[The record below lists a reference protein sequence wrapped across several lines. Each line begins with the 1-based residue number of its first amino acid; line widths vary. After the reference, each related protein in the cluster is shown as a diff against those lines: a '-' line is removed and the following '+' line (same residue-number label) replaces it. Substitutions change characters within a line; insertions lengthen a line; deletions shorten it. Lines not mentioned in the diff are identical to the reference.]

1 MRFQRK
7 RLMSKVLIMTYGLMA
22 LLAASPSSAQVNTVE
37 FGKNRVQFKKFKW
50 QYYQTDNFNSYFSE
64 NGMPLAKYVAQ
75 VAEQELPSIEQFVE
89 YGLQRRGNII
99 VYNHFNDLEQSNIG
113 LNLDWQTTGGITK
126 LVNNK
131 MIVYYNGDHN
141 NLKKQVRQ
149 GIARI
154 LVDNVL
160 FGDDLGEFATN
171 QALLDLPKW
180 LVDGY
185 IEYVA
190 EPWSTEL
197 DDQLKS
203 ALLSGRYKNF
213 YQFAFEKPNLAGHAF
228 WYYVAEKYKKEN
240 VTYFLY
246 LARVYR
252 NLNSASNRIAK
263 KKFKALLRDFMTE
276 YEDRYAKDIRGRR
289 NFPRG
294 TVSVVEEVRPNKDF
308 IRFTANPAPRSQ
320 TYAVVEYINGVNCVV
335 LYENYINRKVLLKN
349 GTRNKEGEIN
359 PNYPLLAWDGKGT
372 RLAVMYWEKGKI
384 KLFVYDMVGRFKRIN
399 LELSQ
404 FDQVQSM
411 QFMLDANTLLL
422 SAVRQGQSD
431 VYVYKI
437 NNESFDQVTNDIY
450 DDLDA
455 SFVAFPNKTGIIF
468 ASNRPSATAV
478 SSDTSM
484 PGRQFNIFLIDN
496 FANNEFRQTSQ
507 LTTLKY
513 GDARYPTQYNGT
525 HFTFV
530 SDENGIGNRYAG
542 FFSTARA
549 GADTVYRVGDLF
561 LRNPDPQ
568 ELDSTLKAY
577 DLAQPDSMFMVSVTT
592 DSAYIFP
599 LTNYQSSLTET
610 KVAGDQGQVSEV
622 RQEGDLKFLYKLRVD
637 ENALRRR
644 NVNARPT
651 DYRKKTIIEAQ
662 LAAGQAV
669 QLQQPGGSD
678 TTKANDFFES
688 EFDKERKDSGAV
700 STGRVMQTEDA
711 GGETILNKAKLFDY
725 RLKFS
730 IDNFS
735 GTFNNDVLI
744 NRYEPYTRSLP
755 ISLTSSGAF
764 NGMLKA
770 SVFDLMEDVRF
781 TGAVRLPFFNG
792 QGAGAAIGTGTGT
805 NIFIADNSALF
816 DGGGEWF
823 ARADYLK
830 KRFDYSLLYYRKT
843 EVGDAIIPINANQ
856 NGITSAKSISNLY
869 QGVVKYPFDRV
880 RSIRMMF
887 GVRTDKIVLRP
898 AGLDA
903 IDTVILK
910 RGDFNKQTFALVRL
924 EWVHDNSIQKAMN
937 IMNGLRYKL
946 YIDWNTQINNVSNTD
961 GKFSF
966 IAGFD
971 ARYYYP
977 IYRNFIWAVRGAGD
991 FSWGNRKV
999 VYYLG
1004 GVDGWLFPKANQFP
1018 VPQDADYAYQSLA
1031 VNLRGFRQ
1039 NTANGNNNVIIN
1051 SELRFPVFSTLFNKP
1066 INNAFLRNFQLVQF
1080 FDFGTAW
1087 NGTYSKI
1094 ERPNVVYENQPVS
1107 VIIKAGGVGPFA
1119 GGYGFGAR
1127 STLLGYFLRFDAGWE
1142 MNGFFKG
1149 KPLLHLAMGI
1159 DF

>member
-7 RLMSKVLIMTYGLMA
+7 RMLSKVWMLVFGSLA
-22 LLAASPSSAQVNTVE
+22 LTFIIPATAQVNTVE

-64 NGMPLAKYVAQ
+64 NGMPIAKYVAQ
-75 VAEQELPSIEQFVE
+75 IAEKELPSIEQFVE
-89 YGLQRRGNII
+89 YGLQRRANIV

-131 MIVYYNGDHN
+131 MIVYYNGDHH
-141 NLKKQVRQ
+141 NLRRQVRE

-154 LVDNVL
+154 LVDNIL

-185 IEYVA
+185 VEYVA
-190 EPWSTEL
+190 EPWSTTL

-203 ALLSGRYKNF
+203 AMLSGRYKNF
-213 YQFAFEKPNLAGHAF
+213 YAFAYEKPNLAGHAF
-228 WYYVAEKYKKEN
+228 WYYIAEKYKKEN

-246 LARVYR
+246 LSRVYR

-263 KKFKALLRDFMTE
+263 KKFKALLRDFMAE
-276 YEDRYAKDIRGRR
+276 QEDKYAKDIRGRR

-320 TYAVVEYINGVNCVV
+320 TYAVVEYINGLNCVV
-335 LYENYINRKVLLKN
+335 LYENYINRRVLLKS
-349 GTRNKEGEIN
+349 GIRNKEGEVN

-372 RLAVMYWEKGKI
+372 RLSVIYWSKGKI
-384 KLFVYDMVGRFKRIN
+384 RLFVYDVVKRFKVTNI
-399 LELSQ
+399 ELPQ

-422 SAVRQGQSD
+422 SAVRRGQSD
-431 VYVYKI
+431 IFTYKI
-437 NNESFDQVTNDIY
+437 NNEQVDQVTNDIY

-455 SFVAFPNKTGIIF
+455 SFVAFPGKTGIIF
-468 ASNRPSATAV
+468 SSNRPNANAV
-478 SSDTSM
+478 SADTALLM
-484 PGRQFNIFLIDN
+484 DNYDIFLIN
-496 FANNEFRQTSQ
+496 NWSNNEFRQVTQ
-507 LTTLKY
+507 LTTLKF
-513 GDARYPTQYNGT
+513 GDARFPTQYNGT

-542 FFSTARA
+542 FFNTERA
-549 GADTVYRVGDLF
+549 GADTIVRVGDLF

-568 ELDSTLKAY
+568 ELDSTLKVY
-577 DLAQPDSMFMVSVTT
+577 DLAQPDSVFYVSVTN

-599 LTNYQSSLTET
+599 ITNYQSSLIET
-610 KVAGDQGQVSEV
+610 KTAGDQGQVSEV

-651 DYRKKTIIEAQ
+651 DYRKKTMIQAQ
-662 LAAGQAV
+662 LASGEAV
-669 QLQQPGGSD
+669 QLNTPTD
-678 TTKANDFFES
+678 TAARRNDFFES
-688 EFDKERKDSGAV
+688 EFDNQRAADSAAR
-700 STGRVMQTEDA
+700 TRRVVQGQDA
-711 GGETILNKAKLFDY
+711 REETVLGKAKLFDY
-725 RLKFS
+725 KLKFS
-730 IDNFS
+730 VDNFS
-735 GTFNNDVLI
+735 GTFNNDILI
-744 NRYEPYTRSLP
+744 NRYEQFTGSLP

-770 SVFDLMEDVRF
+770 SVFDLMEDIRF

-792 QGAGAAIGTGTGT
+792 QGAGVGIGNGGG
-805 NIFIADNSALF
+805 NVFIADNSALF

-830 KRFDYSLLYYRKT
+830 KRLDFSLIYYRKT
-843 EVGDAIIPINANQ
+843 EVGEAQVTDNP
-856 NGITSAKSISNLY
+856 GDVLHAKAISNLY
-869 QGVVKYPFDRV
+869 QGAIKFPFDKVNSLRLN
-880 RSIRMMF
+880 F
-887 GVRTDKIVLRP
+887 GIRTDRVVLRP
-898 AGLDA
+898 AGITRLDTIA
-903 IDTVILK
+903 LQI
-910 RGDFNKQTFALVRL
+910 GDVNKQTYALTRL
-924 EWVHDNSIQKAMN
+924 EFVHDNSIQKAMN
-937 IMNGLRYKL
+937 ILNGFRGKVYMEANMK
-946 YIDWNTQINNVSNTD
+946 INKIANTE
-961 GKFSF
+961 GKFMFNS
-966 IAGFD
+966 GFD
-971 ARYYYP
+971 ARYYFP

-991 FSWGNRKV
+991 FSWGSQKII
-999 VYYLG
+999 YYVG
-1004 GVDGWLFPKANQFP
+1004 GVDGWLFPKYNQFP
-1018 VPQDADYAYQSLA
+1018 RPDPDADYAYQSLA
-1031 VNLRGFRQ
+1031 VNLRGFKQ
-1039 NTANGNNNVIIN
+1039 NTANGNNALVLN

-1087 NGTYSKI
+1087 NGKYDAL
-1094 ERPNVVYENQPVS
+1094 ERPSVTYGQQPVS
-1107 VIIKAGGVGPFA
+1107 VVIKAGGVGPFA

-1142 MNGFFKG
+1142 MNGFFRG
-1149 KPLLHLAMGI
+1149 KPILHVAMGI

>member
-1 MRFQRK
+1 M
-7 RLMSKVLIMTYGLMA
+7 LSKVWLLVFG
-22 LLAASPSSAQVNTVE
+22 LLALSFTLPLSAQVNTVE

-75 VAEQELPSIEQFVE
+75 IAEKELPSIEQFVE
-89 YGLQRRGNII
+89 YGLQRRANIV

-131 MIVYYNGDHN
+131 MIVYYNGDHS
-141 NLKKQVRQ
+141 NLRRQVRE

-154 LVDNVL
+154 LVDNIL

-190 EPWSTEL
+190 EPWSTTL

-203 ALLSGRYKNF
+203 AMLSGRYKNF
-213 YQFAFEKPNLAGHAF
+213 YAFAYEKPNLAGHAF
-228 WYYVAEKYKKEN
+228 WYYIAEKYKKEN

-252 NLNSASNRIAK
+252 NLNSASNRITK
-263 KKFKALLRDFMTE
+263 KKFKAVLRDFMTE
-276 YEDRYAKDIRGRR
+276 QEDKYAKDIRGRR

-320 TYAVVEYINGVNCVV
+320 TYAVVEYINGVNCIV
-335 LYENYINRKVLLKN
+335 LYENYINRRVLLKS
-349 GTRNKEGEIN
+349 GVRNKEGEVN

-372 RLAVMYWEKGKI
+372 RLSVVYWSKGKVR
-384 KLFVYDMVGRFKRIN
+384 LFVYDVVKRYKVTN
-399 LELSQ
+399 VELPQ

-422 SAVRQGQSD
+422 SAVRRGQSD
-431 VYVYKI
+431 VFTYKI
-437 NNESFDQVTNDIY
+437 NNDQVDQVTNDVF

-455 SFVAFPNKTGIIF
+455 SFVAFPGKTGIIF
-468 ASNRPSATAV
+468 SSNRPSGNAET
-478 SSDTSM
+478 SDTALLM
-484 PGRQFNIFLIDN
+484 DRFNIFLIN
-496 FANNEFRQTSQ
+496 NWANNDFRQVTQ

-513 GDARYPTQYNGT
+513 GDARFPSQYNGT

-542 FFSTARA
+542 FFNTERA
-549 GADTVYRVGDLF
+549 GADTIVRVGDLF
-561 LRNPDPQ
+561 LRNPDPK
-568 ELDSTLKAY
+568 ELDSTLKVY
-577 DLAQPDSMFMVSVTT
+577 DLAQPDSVFYVSVTN

-599 LTNYQSSLTET
+599 LTNYQSSLIET
-610 KVAGDQGQVSEV
+610 KTAGDQGQVSEV

-651 DYRKKTIIEAQ
+651 EYRKKTMIQAQ
-662 LAAGQAV
+662 LASGEAI
-669 QLQQPGGSD
+669 QLNTGTD
-678 TTKANDFFES
+678 TAARRNDFFES
-688 EFDKERKDSGAV
+688 EFDNQRATDSARAARRQGQA
-700 STGRVMQTEDA
+700 QDA
-711 GGETILNKAKLFDY
+711 REETVLGKAKLFDY
-725 RLKFS
+725 KLKFS

-735 GTFNNDVLI
+735 GTFNNDILI
-744 NRYEPYTRSLP
+744 NRYEQFTNSLP

-770 SVFDLMEDVRF
+770 SVFDLMEDIRF

-792 QGAGAAIGTGTGT
+792 QGAGIGIGTGGG
-805 NIFIADNSALF
+805 NVFVADNSALF

-823 ARADYLK
+823 ARFDYLK
-830 KRFDYSLLYYRKT
+830 KRLDYSFIYYRKT
-843 EVGDAIIPINANQ
+843 EVGEAQVTDNPGDIL
-856 NGITSAKSISNLY
+856 GAKSISNLY
-869 QGVVKYPFDRV
+869 QGVIKYPFDKVKSLRA
-880 RSIRMMF
+880 MF
-887 GVRTDKIVLRP
+887 GIRTDKIVLRP
-898 AGLDA
+898 AGITRLDTLA
-903 IDTVILK
+903 LQI
-910 RGDFNKQTFALVRL
+910 GDVNKQTYGLLRL
-924 EWVHDNSIQKAMN
+924 EYVHDNTIQKAMN
-937 IMNGLRYKL
+937 ILNGLRWKVFTDISTKINKL
-946 YIDWNTQINNVSNTD
+946 DTEGRFMFN
-961 GKFSF
+961 
-966 IAGFD
+966 AGFD
-971 ARYYYP
+971 ARYYFP

-991 FSWGNRKV
+991 FSWGSQKII
-999 VYYLG
+999 YYLG
-1004 GVDGWLFPKANQFP
+1004 GVDGWLFPKYNQFP
-1018 VPQDADYAYQSLA
+1018 RPQDADYAYQSLA

-1039 NTANGNNNVIIN
+1039 NTANGNNALILN

-1087 NGTYSKI
+1087 NGKYDALVRPTVTYGQ
-1094 ERPNVVYENQPVS
+1094 QPVS
-1107 VIIKAGGVGPFA
+1107 VVIKAGGVGPFA

-1142 MNGFFKG
+1142 MNGFFRG
-1149 KPLLHLAMGI
+1149 KPILHIAMGI

>member
-1 MRFQRK
+1 
-7 RLMSKVLIMTYGLMA
+7 MSKLWIIVYGLLA
-22 LLAASPSSAQVNTVE
+22 LTFSTTGFAQVNTVE
-37 FGKNRVQFKKFKW
+37 FGKNRVQFKKFQW
-50 QYYQTDNFNSYFSE
+50 QYYQTDNFNTYFSE
-64 NGMPLAKYVAQ
+64 NGMPLAKFVAQ
-75 VAEQELPSIEQFVE
+75 IAEKELPSIEQFVE

-99 VYNHFNDLEQSNIG
+99 IYNHFNDLEQSNIG
-113 LNLDWQTTGGITK
+113 LSLDWQTTGGVTK

-131 MIVYYNGDHN
+131 MIVYYNGDHH
-141 NLKKQVRQ
+141 NLRIQVRQ
-149 GIARI
+149 GLARI

-185 IEYVA
+185 VEYVA
-190 EPWSTEL
+190 DPWNTQL

-203 ALLSGRYKNF
+203 AMLSGRYKNF
-213 YQFAFEKPNLAGHAF
+213 YQFAYEKPNLAGHAF
-228 WYYVAEKYKKEN
+228 WYYIAERYKKEN

-246 LARVYR
+246 LSRVYR

-263 KKFKALLRDFMTE
+263 KKFKALLRDFMT
-276 YEDRYAKDIRGRR
+276 YQEDLYAKDIRGRR

-349 GTRNKEGEIN
+349 GIRNKEGEIN

-372 RLAVMYWEKGKI
+372 RLAVMYWDKGKI
-384 KLFVYDMVGRFKRIN
+384 KLFVYDVLRRYKPIN
-399 LELSQ
+399 ITLPQ
-404 FDQVQSM
+404 FEQVQSM

-422 SAVRQGQSD
+422 SAVRKGQSD
-431 VYVYKI
+431 VYVFKMDK
-437 NNESFDQVTNDIY
+437 ESLDQITNDVY

-455 SFVAFPNKTGIIF
+455 SFVAFPGKTGIIY
-468 ASNRPSATAV
+468 ASNRPNAQSAGADTAL
-478 SSDTSM
+478 
-484 PGRQFNIFLIDN
+484 PGGQYNIFLIN
-496 FANNEFRQTSQ
+496 NWSNNEFRQVSQ
-507 LTTLKY
+507 LTALKY
-513 GDARYPTQYNGT
+513 GDARYPSQYNGT

-542 FFSTARA
+542 FFTTAGA
-549 GADTVYRVGDLF
+549 GADTLYRIADMV
-561 LRNPDPQ
+561 LRNPDPA
-568 ELDSTLKAY
+568 ELDSTLKVY
-577 DLAQPDSMFMVSVTT
+577 DLAQPDSVFYVTVT
-592 DSAYIFP
+592 DDSAYIFP

-610 KVAGDQGQVSEV
+610 KTAGDQGQVSEV

-637 ENALRRR
+637 ERALRSR

-651 DYRKKTIIEAQ
+651 EFRKKSIIQSQLAGGEAVQVIEA
-662 LAAGQAV
+662 
-669 QLQQPGGSD
+669 PRSD
-678 TTKANDFFES
+678 TARRNDFFES
-688 EFDKERKDSGAV
+688 EFEKERNRDSSRV
-700 STGRVMQTEDA
+700 GRMLPTQDA
-711 GGETILNKAKLFDY
+711 QEETVLSKAKLFDY

-730 IDNFS
+730 VDNFS
-735 GTFNNDVLI
+735 GTFNNDILI
-744 NRYEPYTRSLP
+744 NRYEQYTGSLP

-792 QGAGAAIGTGTGT
+792 QGAGIAIDPSGG
-805 NIFIADNSALF
+805 NVFIADNSALF

-830 KRFDYSLLYYRKT
+830 RRIDYSLIYYRKT
-843 EVGDAIIPINANQ
+843 EVGDAQVTPNPNDILNAK
-856 NGITSAKSISNLY
+856 AISNLY
-869 QGVVKYPFDRV
+869 QGVLKYPFDRV
-880 RSIRMMF
+880 KSLRMMF

-898 AGLDA
+898 AGNARLDTIA
-903 IDTVILK
+903 LK
-910 RGDFNKQTFALVRL
+910 MGDFNKQTYGLVRM
-924 EWVHDNSIQKAMN
+924 EYVHDNSIQKAMN
-937 IMNGLRYKL
+937 IMNGLRYKI
-946 YIDWNTQINNVSNTD
+946 YIDWNSQINKVSNTE
-961 GKFSF
+961 GRFTF
-966 IAGFD
+966 NAGFD

-991 FSWGNRKV
+991 FSWGNRKII
-999 VYYLG
+999 YYLG
-1004 GVDGWLFPKANQFP
+1004 GVDGWLFPKYNQFP
-1018 VPQDADYAYQSLA
+1018 TPQDPDYAYQSLA

-1039 NTANGNNNVIIN
+1039 NTANGNNAVIIN

-1080 FDFGTAW
+1080 FDLGTAW
-1087 NGTYSKI
+1087 NGNYDKI
-1094 ERPNVVYENQPVS
+1094 ERPTVVYGTQPVS
-1107 VIIKAGGVGPFA
+1107 VVIKAGGLGPFA

-1142 MNGFFKG
+1142 MNGFFRG
-1149 KPLLHLAMGI
+1149 KPLLHVAMGI

>member
-7 RLMSKVLIMTYGLMA
+7 RMLSKAWIMVLG
-22 LLAASPSSAQVNTVE
+22 LLALSFTLPVFAQVNTVE
-37 FGKNRVQFKKFKW
+37 FGKNRLQFKKFKW

-75 VAEQELPSIEQFVE
+75 IAEKELPSIEQFVE
-89 YGLQRRGNII
+89 YGLQRRANIV

-131 MIVYYNGDHN
+131 MIVYYNGDHS
-141 NLKKQVRQ
+141 NLRRQVRE

-154 LVDNVL
+154 LVDNIL

-185 IEYVA
+185 VEYVA
-190 EPWSTEL
+190 EPWSTTL

-203 ALLSGRYKNF
+203 AMLSGRYKNF
-213 YQFAFEKPNLAGHAF
+213 YQFAYEKPNLAGHSF
-228 WYYVAEKYKKEN
+228 WYYIAEKYKKEN

-246 LARVYR
+246 LSRVYR

-263 KKFKALLRDFMTE
+263 KKFKAVLRDFMAE
-276 YEDRYAKDIRGRR
+276 QEDRYAKDIRGRR

-335 LYENYINRKVLLKN
+335 LYENFVNRRVLLKN
-349 GTRNKEGEIN
+349 GVRNKEGEVN

-372 RLAVMYWEKGKI
+372 RLSVVYWSKGKI
-384 KLFVYDMVGRFKRIN
+384 RLFVYDVVKRYKVIN
-399 LELSQ
+399 VELSQ
-404 FDQVQSM
+404 FEQVQSM

-422 SAVRQGQSD
+422 SAVRRGQSD
-431 VYVYKI
+431 VFVYKI
-437 NNESFDQVTNDIY
+437 PNASVDQVTNDVY

-455 SFVAFPNKTGIIF
+455 SFVAFPGKTGIIF
-468 ASNRPSATAV
+468 SSNRPNANAVTA
-478 SSDTSM
+478 DTALLM
-484 PGRQFNIFLIDN
+484 DHFNIFLIN
-496 FANNEFRQTSQ
+496 NWANNDFRQTSQ
-507 LTTLKY
+507 LTSLKF
-513 GDARYPTQYNGT
+513 GDARFPSQYNGT

-542 FFSTARA
+542 FFNTERA
-549 GADTVYRVGDLF
+549 GADTIVRVADLF

-568 ELDSTLKAY
+568 ELDSTLKVY
-577 DLAQPDSMFMVSVTT
+577 DLAQPDSVFYVSVTN

-599 LTNYQSSLTET
+599 ITNYQSSLIET
-610 KVAGDQGQVSEV
+610 KTAGDQGQVSEV

-644 NVNARPT
+644 NVTARPT
-651 DYRKKTIIEAQ
+651 DYRKKTMIQAQ
-662 LAAGQAV
+662 LAGGEAV
-669 QLQQPGGSD
+669 QLETQPTDS
-678 TTKANDFFES
+678 TTKRADFFES
-688 EFDKERKDSGAV
+688 EFDNQRSDSA
-700 STGRVMQTEDA
+700 RAKRIAA
-711 GGETILNKAKLFDY
+711 GQDVREETVIGKAKLFDY
-725 RLKFS
+725 KLKFS

-735 GTFNNDVLI
+735 GTFNNDILI
-744 NRYEPYTRSLP
+744 NRYEPFTGSLP

-770 SVFDLMEDVRF
+770 SVFDLMEDIRF

-792 QGAGAAIGTGTGT
+792 QGAGAAIGNGGGGV
-805 NIFIADNSALF
+805 FIADNSALF

-830 KRFDYSLLYYRKT
+830 KRLDYSLIYYRKT
-843 EVGDAIIPINANQ
+843 EVGDAQVTDNPGDILN
-856 NGITSAKSISNLY
+856 AKSISNLY
-869 QGVVKYPFDRV
+869 QAVIKYPFDKVKSV
-880 RSIRMMF
+880 RLMF
-887 GVRTDKIVLRP
+887 GLRKDRIVLRP
-898 AGLDA
+898 AGITRLDTIA
-903 IDTVILK
+903 LQI
-910 RGDFNKQTFALVRL
+910 GDVNKQTFGLLRV
-924 EWVHDNSIQKAMN
+924 EYVHDNTIQKAMN
-937 IMNGLRYKL
+937 ILNGLRWKVFM
-946 YIDWNTQINNVSNTD
+946 DFNTKVNKVETE
-961 GKFSF
+961 GKTLFN
-966 IAGFD
+966 AGFD
-971 ARYYYP
+971 GRYYYP
-977 IYRNFIWAVRGAGD
+977 IYRNFIWAVRAAGD
-991 FSWGNRKV
+991 FSWGSQKI

-1004 GVDGWLFPKANQFP
+1004 GVDGWLFPKYNRFP
-1018 VPQDADYAYQSLA
+1018 QPQDVDYAYQSLA

-1039 NTANGNNNVIIN
+1039 NTANGNNAVVLN

-1080 FDFGTAW
+1080 FDLGTAW
-1087 NGTYSKI
+1087 NGKYDAI
-1094 ERPNVVYENQPVS
+1094 ERPSVTYGQQPISVV
-1107 VIIKAGGVGPFA
+1107 IKAGGLGPFA

-1142 MNGFFKG
+1142 MNGFFRG
-1149 KPLLHLAMGI
+1149 KPVLHVAMGI

>member
-1 MRFQRK
+1 MG
-7 RLMSKVLIMTYGLMA
+7 KVSVIVV
-22 LLAASPSSAQVNTVE
+22 LLTFAFMLPAAAQVNTVE

-64 NGMPLAKYVAQ
+64 NGMPLAKYVARI
-75 VAEQELPSIEQFVE
+75 AEEELPSIEQAVE

-99 VYNHFNDLEQSNIG
+99 IYNHFNDLEQSNIG
-113 LNLDWQTTGGITK
+113 LNMDWQTTGGITK

-131 MIVYYNGDHN
+131 MIVYYNGDHA
-141 NLKKQVRQ
+141 NLRRQVRQ
-149 GIARI
+149 GIART

-185 IEYVA
+185 VEYIA

-213 YQFAFEKPNLAGHAF
+213 YQFAFEKPNLAGHSF
-228 WYYVAEKYKKEN
+228 WYYIAEKYKKEN

-246 LARVYR
+246 LSRVYR

-276 YEDRYAKDIRGRR
+276 QEDKYAKDIRGRR

-294 TVSVVEEVRPNKDF
+294 TVSVVETVRPNKDF

-349 GTRNKEGEIN
+349 GIRNKEGEVN

-372 RLAVMYWEKGKI
+372 RLAVVYWEKGKI
-384 KLFVYDMVGRFKRIN
+384 QFFVYDVVKRFKVIKA
-399 LELSQ
+399 EFSQ
-404 FDQVQSM
+404 FEQIQSM

-422 SAVRQGQSD
+422 SAVRKGQSD
-431 VYVYKI
+431 VFVYKL
-437 NNESFDQVTNDIY
+437 NNESVDQITNDVY

-455 SFVAFPNKTGIIF
+455 SFVAFPNKTGIIYS
-468 ASNRPSATAV
+468 SNRPSPAASSADTA
-478 SSDTSM
+478 M
-484 PGRQFNIFLIDN
+484 PRDHFNIFLIDN
-496 FANNEFRQTSQ
+496 WSNNDFRQISQ

-513 GDARYPTQYNGT
+513 GDARFPSQYNTT

-549 GADTVYRVGDLF
+549 GADTIVRVGDLF
-561 LRNPDPQ
+561 LRNPDPK

-577 DLAQPDSMFMVSVTT
+577 DLAQPDSVFYVSVTT

-610 KVAGDQGQVSEV
+610 KTAGDQGQVSEV

-637 ENALRRR
+637 DNALKRR
-644 NVNARPT
+644 NINARPT
-651 DYRKKTIIEAQ
+651 EYRKKTMIQNQLESGQSIEITP
-662 LAAGQAV
+662 AAGDSAR
-669 QLQQPGGSD
+669 
-678 TTKANDFFES
+678 ANDFFES
-688 EFDKERKDSGAV
+688 EFDRERRRDS
-700 STGRVMQTEDA
+700 TRQNRVVGTEPVVQ
-711 GGETILNKAKLFDY
+711 ETVLSKAKLFDY

-730 IDNFS
+730 VDNFS
-735 GTFNNDVLI
+735 GTFNNDILI
-744 NRYEPYTRSLP
+744 NRYEPFTGSLP

-792 QGAGAAIGTGTGT
+792 QGAGVAVGSGGT
-805 NIFIADNSALF
+805 NVFIADNSALF

-830 KRFDYSLLYYRKT
+830 KRFDYSLIYYRKT
-843 EVGDAIIPINANQ
+843 EVGDAQVTDNPNDILN
-856 NGITSAKSISNLY
+856 AKSISNLY
-869 QGVVKYPFDRV
+869 QGVVKYPLDRV
-880 RSIRMMF
+880 KSIRVSF

-898 AGLDA
+898 IGNLPLDTIA
-903 IDTVILK
+903 LK
-910 RGDFNKQTFALVRL
+910 IGDFNKQTFGLVRA
-924 EWVHDNSIQKAMN
+924 EYVHDNTIQKAMN
-937 IMNGLRYKL
+937 ILNGLRYKIF
-946 YIDWNTQINNVSNTD
+946 IDWNSQINKVQNTD
-961 GKFSF
+961 GRFMF
-966 IAGFD
+966 NAGFD

-991 FSWGNRKV
+991 FSWGNRKI

-1004 GVDGWLFPKANQFP
+1004 GVDGWMFPKYNQFP
-1018 VPQDADYAYQSLA
+1018 SPQDADYAYQSLA

-1039 NTANGNNNVIIN
+1039 NTANGNNAVIIN
-1051 SELRFPVFSTLFNKP
+1051 SELRFPLFSTLFNKP

-1080 FDFGTAW
+1080 FDLGTAW
-1087 NGTYSKI
+1087 NGNYDKI
-1094 ERPNVVYENQPVS
+1094 ERPTVVYGQQPVS
-1107 VIIKAGGVGPFA
+1107 VVIKAGGIGPFA

-1127 STLLGYFLRFDAGWE
+1127 STLLGYFLRLDAGWE
-1142 MNGFFKG
+1142 MNGFFRG
-1149 KPLLHLAMGI
+1149 KPLLHVAMGI

>member
-1 MRFQRK
+1 
-7 RLMSKVLIMTYGLMA
+7 MSKAWIIAIG
-22 LLAASPSSAQVNTVE
+22 LLALNFTFTASAQVNTVE

-75 VAEQELPSIEQFVE
+75 IAEQELPSIEQFVE

-99 VYNHFNDLEQSNIG
+99 IYNHFNDLEQSNIG

-131 MIVYYNGDHN
+131 IIVYYNGDHL
-141 NLKKQVRQ
+141 NLKRQVRQ
-149 GIARI
+149 GIART

-203 ALLSGRYKNF
+203 AMLSGRYKNF
-213 YQFAFEKPNLAGHAF
+213 YQFAFEKPNLAGHSF
-228 WYYVAEKYKKEN
+228 WYYIAEKYKKEN

-252 NLNSASNRIAK
+252 NLNSASNRITK
-263 KKFKALLRDFMTE
+263 KKFKAVLRDFMAE
-276 YEDRYAKDIRGRR
+276 QEEKFAKDIRGRR
-289 NFPRG
+289 NFPKG
-294 TVSVVEEVRPNKDF
+294 TVSVVEEIRPNKDF
-308 IRFTANPAPRSQ
+308 IRFTANPALRSQ

-349 GTRNKEGEIN
+349 GIRNKEGEIN

-372 RLAVMYWEKGKI
+372 RLAVVYWEKGKI
-384 KLFVYDMVGRFKRIN
+384 KLFVYDVVGRFKRIN
-399 LELSQ
+399 IELPQ
-404 FDQVQSM
+404 FEQIQSM

-422 SAVRQGQSD
+422 SAVRKGQSD
-431 VYVYKI
+431 VYVFKLA
-437 NNESFDQVTNDIY
+437 NESLDQITNDIY

-468 ASNRPSATAV
+468 SSNRPNAKAV
-478 SSDTSM
+478 SADTSM
-484 PGRQFNIFLIDN
+484 PTDHYNIFLIDN
-496 FANNEFRQTSQ
+496 WSNNDFRQVSQ
-507 LTTLKY
+507 LTALKY
-513 GDARYPTQYNGT
+513 GDARFPSQYNVS

-542 FFSTARA
+542 FFATERA
-549 GADTVYRVGDLF
+549 GADTIYRVGDMF
-561 LRNPDPQ
+561 LRNPDDQ

-577 DLAQPDSMFMVSVTT
+577 DLAQPDSIFFVSATT

-610 KVAGDQGQVSEV
+610 KTAGDNGQVSEV

-637 ENALRRR
+637 ENALKRR

-651 DYRKKTIIEAQ
+651 DYRKKTMIQSQ
-662 LAAGQAV
+662 LASGQAV
-669 QLQQPGGSD
+669 QITPLPGSD
-678 TTKANDFFES
+678 TTKRNDFFES
-688 EFDKERKDSGAV
+688 EFDRERRDSTRA
-700 STGRVMQTEDA
+700 GRVVTTQPAEQ
-711 GGETILNKAKLFDY
+711 ETVLQKAKLFDY
-725 RLKFS
+725 KLKFS
-730 IDNFS
+730 VDNFS
-735 GTFNNDVLI
+735 GTFNNDILI
-744 NRYEPYTRSLP
+744 NRYEPYTGALP
-755 ISLTSSGAF
+755 VSLTSSGAF

-770 SVFDLMEDVRF
+770 SVFDLMEDIRF
-781 TGAVRLPFFNG
+781 TGAVRLPFFSG
-792 QGAGAAIGTGTGT
+792 QGAGASFGNTGTDV
-805 NIFIADNSALF
+805 FIADNSALF

-830 KRFDYSLLYYRKT
+830 KRLDYSLIYYRKT
-843 EVGDAIIPINANQ
+843 EVGDAQIIDFNAVMP
-856 NGITSAKSISNLY
+856 AKSISNLY
-869 QGVVKYPFDRV
+869 QGVVKYPFDKV
-880 RSIRMMF
+880 KSLRMMF
-887 GVRTDKIVLRP
+887 GVRTDRVVLRP
-898 AGLDA
+898 IGDPLLDSLA
-903 IDTVILK
+903 LK
-910 RGDFNKQTFALVRL
+910 IGDVNKQTYGLVRM
-924 EWVHDNSIQKAMN
+924 EYVHDNTIQKAMN
-937 IMNGLRYKL
+937 ILNGLRYKVFF
-946 YIDWNTQINNVSNTD
+946 DWNSQISKVANTE
-961 GKFSF
+961 GRFTF
-966 IAGFD
+966 NAGFD
-971 ARYYYP
+971 GRYYYP
-977 IYRNFIWAVRGAGD
+977 IYRNFIWAVRAAGD
-991 FSWGNRKV
+991 FSWGNRKII
-999 VYYLG
+999 YYLG
-1004 GVDGWLFPKANQFP
+1004 GVDGWLFPKYNQFP
-1018 VPQDADYAYQSLA
+1018 RPQDADYAYQSLA

-1039 NTANGNNNVIIN
+1039 NTANGSNALIIN

-1080 FDFGTAW
+1080 FDLGSAW
-1087 NGTYSKI
+1087 NGKYDKI
-1094 ERPNVVYENQPVS
+1094 TRPTVAYGNAPVTVV
-1107 VIIKAGGVGPFA
+1107 IKAGGIGPLA

-1142 MNGFFKG
+1142 MNGFFRG
-1149 KPLLHLAMGI
+1149 KPVLHVAMGI

>member
-1 MRFQRK
+1 M
-7 RLMSKVLIMTYGLMA
+7 LSKVWTLVFG
-22 LLAASPSSAQVNTVE
+22 LLALTFFNPVAAQVNTVE

-75 VAEQELPSIEQFVE
+75 IAEKELPSIEQYVE
-89 YGLQRRGNII
+89 YGLQRRANIV

-131 MIVYYNGDHN
+131 MIVYYNGDHS
-141 NLKKQVRQ
+141 NLRRQ
-149 GIARI
+149 IREGIARI
-154 LVDNVL
+154 LVDNIL

-185 IEYVA
+185 VEYVA
-190 EPWSTEL
+190 EPWSTSL

-203 ALLSGRYKNF
+203 AMLSGRYKNF
-213 YQFAFEKPNLAGHAF
+213 YQFAYEKPNLAGHSF
-228 WYYVAEKYKKEN
+228 WYYIAEKYKKEN

-263 KKFKALLRDFMTE
+263 KKFKAVLKDFMAE
-276 YEDRYAKDIRGRR
+276 QEDRYAKDIRGRR

-320 TYAVVEYINGVNCVV
+320 TYAVVEYINGVNCIV
-335 LYENYINRKVLLKN
+335 LYENFINRRVLLKN
-349 GTRNKEGEIN
+349 GVRNKEGEVN

-372 RLAVMYWEKGKI
+372 RLSVVYWSKGKTR
-384 KLFVYDMVGRFKRIN
+384 LFVYDVVKRFKVTN
-399 LELSQ
+399 VELSQ
-404 FDQVQSM
+404 FEQVQSM

-422 SAVRQGQSD
+422 SAVRRGQSD
-431 VYVYKI
+431 VFTYKI
-437 NNESFDQVTNDIY
+437 NNEQVDQVTNDVY

-455 SFVAFPNKTGIIF
+455 SFVAFPGKTGIIF
-468 ASNRPSATAV
+468 SSNRPNATAV
-478 SSDTSM
+478 SADTALLM
-484 PGRQFNIFLIDN
+484 DN
-496 FANNEFRQTSQ
+496 FDIYLINNWANNDFRQVTQ
-507 LTTLKY
+507 LTALKF
-513 GDARYPTQYNGT
+513 GDARFPSQYNGT

-542 FFSTARA
+542 FFNTERA
-549 GADTVYRVGDLF
+549 GADTIVRVGDLF
-561 LRNPDPQ
+561 LRNPDPK
-568 ELDSTLKAY
+568 ELDSTLKVY
-577 DLAQPDSMFMVSVTT
+577 DLAQPDSVFYVSVTN

-599 LTNYQSSLTET
+599 ITNYQSSLIET
-610 KVAGDQGQVSEV
+610 KTAGDQGQVSEV

-651 DYRKKTIIEAQ
+651 DYRKKTMIQAQ
-662 LAAGQAV
+662 LASGEAV
-669 QLQQPGGSD
+669 QLNTQGTD
-678 TTKANDFFES
+678 TAAKRNDFFES
-688 EFDKERKDSGAV
+688 EFDNQRAADSARAK
-700 STGRVMQTEDA
+700 RVAQAQDLRE
-711 GGETILNKAKLFDY
+711 ETVIGKAKLFDY
-725 RLKFS
+725 KLKFS
-730 IDNFS
+730 VDNFS
-735 GTFNNDVLI
+735 GTFNNDILI
-744 NRYEPYTRSLP
+744 NRYEPFTNSLP

-770 SVFDLMEDVRF
+770 SVFDLMEDIRF

-792 QGAGAAIGTGTGT
+792 QGAGAGIGTGGA
-805 NIFIADNSALF
+805 NVFIADNSALF

-830 KRFDYSLLYYRKT
+830 KRLDYSLIYYRKT
-843 EVGDAIIPINANQ
+843 EVGEAQVTDNP
-856 NGITSAKSISNLY
+856 GDLLHAKSISNLY
-869 QGVVKYPFDRV
+869 QGVIKYPFDKVKSLRA
-880 RSIRMMF
+880 MF
-887 GVRTDKIVLRP
+887 GIRTDRVVLRP
-898 AGLDA
+898 AGITRLDTIA
-903 IDTVILK
+903 LQL
-910 RGDFNKQTFALVRL
+910 GDVNKQTYALMRL
-924 EWVHDNSIQKAMN
+924 EFVHDNTIQKAMN
-937 IMNGLRYKL
+937 ILNGLRWKVYMDANMKVNKVA
-946 YIDWNTQINNVSNTD
+946 NTE
-961 GKFSF
+961 GKFMF
-966 IAGFD
+966 NGGFD
-971 ARYYYP
+971 ARYYFP

-991 FSWGNRKV
+991 FSWGSQKII
-999 VYYLG
+999 YYLG
-1004 GVDGWLFPKANQFP
+1004 GVDGWLFPKYNQFP
-1018 VPQDADYAYQSLA
+1018 QPQDADYAYQSLA
-1031 VNLRGFRQ
+1031 VNLRGFKQ
-1039 NTANGNNNVIIN
+1039 NTANGNNAVILN

-1080 FDFGTAW
+1080 FDLGTAW
-1087 NGTYSKI
+1087 NGKYDAI
-1094 ERPNVVYENQPVS
+1094 ERPSVTYGQQPVS
-1107 VIIKAGGVGPFA
+1107 VVIKAGGLGPFA

-1142 MNGFFKG
+1142 MNGFFRG
-1149 KPLLHLAMGI
+1149 KPILHVAMGI

>member
-7 RLMSKVLIMTYGLMA
+7 RLLSKVWLMVFGSMA
-22 LLAASPSSAQVNTVE
+22 LSLFNSPASAQVNTVE

-75 VAEQELPSIEQFVE
+75 IAEQELPSLEQFIE
-89 YGLQRRGNII
+89 YGLQRRGNIVI
-99 VYNHFNDLEQSNIG
+99 YNHFNDLEQSNIG
-113 LNLDWQTTGGITK
+113 LSLDWQTTGGITK

-131 MIVYYNGDHN
+131 MIVYYNGDHK
-141 NLKKQVRQ
+141 NLKRQVRQ
-149 GIARI
+149 GIARV

-185 IEYVA
+185 VEYAA

-203 ALLSGRYKNF
+203 AILSGRYKNF
-213 YQFAFEKPNLAGHAF
+213 YQFAYEKPTLAGHSF

-252 NLNSASNRIAK
+252 NLNSASNRIAR
-263 KKFKALLRDFMTE
+263 KKFKEVLKDFMAE
-276 YEDRYAKDIRGRR
+276 QEEKYSKDIRGRR
-289 NFPRG
+289 NFPKG

-359 PNYPLLAWDGKGT
+359 PNYPLLAWDPKGT

-384 KLFVYDMVGRFKRIN
+384 KLFVYDVIARYKRIK

-404 FDQVQSM
+404 FEQVQSM
-411 QFMLDANTLLL
+411 QFMLNDNTLLL
-422 SAVRQGQSD
+422 SGVRKGQSD
-431 VYVYKI
+431 VFVYKL
-437 NNESFDQVTNDIY
+437 NNESIDQITNDVY

-468 ASNRPSATAV
+468 SSNRPNETAV
-478 SSDTSM
+478 SADTSM
-484 PGRQFNIFLIDN
+484 PAEQFNIFLIDN
-496 FANNEFRQTSQ
+496 WSNNDFRQISQ
-507 LTTLKY
+507 LTTLKF
-513 GDARYPTQYNGT
+513 GDARFPSQYNGT

-542 FFSTARA
+542 FFATERA
-549 GADTVYRVGDLF
+549 GADTIYRVGDMF
-561 LRNPDPQ
+561 LRNPDDQ

-577 DLAQPDSMFMVSVTT
+577 DLAQPDSVFLVSVTT

-599 LTNYQSSLTET
+599 LTNYQSSLIET
-610 KVAGDQGQVSEV
+610 KTAGDQGQVSEV
-622 RQEGDLKFLYKLRVD
+622 RQEGDLKFLYKLKVD

-644 NVNARPT
+644 NINARPT
-651 DYRKKTIIEAQ
+651 DYRKKTMIQAQ
-662 LAAGQAV
+662 LASGEAV
-669 QLQQPGGSD
+669 QLKPTAED
-678 TTKANDFFES
+678 TTRRTDFFES
-688 EFDKERKDSGAV
+688 EFDKERRDSARA
-700 STGRVMQTEDA
+700 GRVMQTEDA
-711 GGETILNKAKLFDY
+711 EEESVIGKAKLFDY

-730 IDNFS
+730 VDNFS
-735 GTFNNDVLI
+735 GTFNNDILI
-744 NRYEPYTRSLP
+744 NRYEPFTGSLP

-792 QGAGAAIGTGTGT
+792 QGSGAQIGNGGA
-805 NIFIADNSALF
+805 NVFIADNSALF

-830 KRFDYSLLYYRKT
+830 KRLDYSLIYYRKT
-843 EVGDAIIPINANQ
+843 EVGDAQVTDNPADILNAKQ
-856 NGITSAKSISNLY
+856 ISNLY
-869 QGVVKYPFDRV
+869 QGVIKFPFDKV
-880 RSIRMMF
+880 KSIRLMF
-887 GVRTDKIVLRP
+887 GIRTDKIVLRP
-898 AGLDA
+898 AGIERLDTIA
-903 IDTVILK
+903 LK
-910 RGDFNKQTFALVRL
+910 IGDFNKQTFGLMRL
-924 EWVHDNSIQKAMN
+924 EYVHDNSIMKAMN
-937 IMNGLRYKL
+937 ILNGLRYKVFV
-946 YIDWNTQINNVSNTD
+946 DWNTQLNKASNTE
-961 GKFSF
+961 GRFTF
-966 IAGFD
+966 NAGFD

-991 FSWGNRKV
+991 FSWGNRKI

-1004 GVDGWLFPKANQFP
+1004 GVDGWLFPKYNQFP
-1018 VPQDADYAYQSLA
+1018 QPQDNNYAYQSLA

-1039 NTANGNNNVIIN
+1039 NTANGNNALIVN

-1094 ERPNVVYENQPVS
+1094 ERPSVTYGTQPVS
-1107 VIIKAGGVGPFA
+1107 VIIKAGGLGPFA

-1149 KPLLHLAMGI
+1149 KPLLHVAMGI

>member
-1 MRFQRK
+1 M
-7 RLMSKVLIMTYGLMA
+7 
-22 LLAASPSSAQVNTVE
+22 NTVE

-50 QYYQTDNFNSYFSE
+50 QYYQTDNFNTYFSE

-75 VAEQELPSIEQFVE
+75 IAEQELPSIEQFVE
-89 YGLQRRGNII
+89 YGLQRRGNIVI
-99 VYNHFNDLEQSNIG
+99 YNHFNDLEQSNIG
-113 LNLDWQTTGGITK
+113 LSLDWQTTGGITK

-131 MIVYYNGDHN
+131 MIVYYNGDHK
-141 NLKKQVRQ
+141 NLKRQVRQ
-149 GIARI
+149 GIARV

-185 IEYVA
+185 VEFAA

-203 ALLSGRYKNF
+203 AMLSGRYKNF
-213 YQFAFEKPNLAGHAF
+213 YQFAYEKPNLAGHSF
-228 WYYVAEKYKKEN
+228 WYYIAEKYKKEN

-263 KKFKALLRDFMTE
+263 KKFKEVLKDFMAE
-276 YEDRYAKDIRGRR
+276 QEDKYAKDIRGRR

-335 LYENYINRKVLLKN
+335 LYENYINRRVLLKN

-372 RLAVMYWEKGKI
+372 RLAVVYWEKGKI
-384 KLFVYDMVGRFKRIN
+384 KFFVYDVLRRYKTQKG
-399 LELSQ
+399 ELSQ
-404 FDQVQSM
+404 FEQIQSM

-422 SAVRQGQSD
+422 SAVRKGQSD
-431 VYVYKI
+431 VFVYKL
-437 NNESFDQVTNDIY
+437 NNESVDQITNDIY

-468 ASNRPSATAV
+468 ASNRPNATAV
-478 SSDTSM
+478 SADTSM
-484 PGRQFNIFLIDN
+484 PTDQYNIFLIN
-496 FANNEFRQTSQ
+496 NWANNDFRQVSQ
-507 LTTLKY
+507 LTTLKF
-513 GDARYPTQYNGT
+513 GDARFPTQYNGT

-542 FFSTARA
+542 FFSTERA
-549 GADTVYRVGDLF
+549 GADTIVRVGDMF

-577 DLAQPDSMFMVSVTT
+577 DLAQPDSVFFVSVTT

-599 LTNYQSSLTET
+599 LTNYQSSLIET
-610 KVAGDQGQVSEV
+610 KIAGDQGQVSEV

-651 DYRKKTIIEAQ
+651 DYRKKTMIQSQ
-662 LAAGQAV
+662 LASGEAIRLAP
-669 QLQQPGGSD
+669 QPGTD
-678 TTKANDFFES
+678 TTGRNDFFES
-688 EFDKERKDSGAV
+688 EFDRERRDSAR
-700 STGRVMQTEDA
+700 TGRVMQTQDVEQ
-711 GGETILNKAKLFDY
+711 ETVLQKAKLFDY

-730 IDNFS
+730 VDNFS

-744 NRYEPYTRSLP
+744 NRYEPFTGSLP
-755 ISLTSSGAF
+755 ISLTSSGGF

-770 SVFDLMEDVRF
+770 SVFDLMEDIRF

-792 QGAGAAIGTGTGT
+792 QGAGAQIGGGGVGV
-805 NIFIADNSALF
+805 FIADNSALF
-816 DGGGEWF
+816 DGGGEWY

-830 KRFDYSLLYYRKT
+830 KRIDYSAIYYRKT
-843 EVGDAIIPINANQ
+843 EVGNAQIGDGANDIV
-856 NGITSAKSISNLY
+856 NAKMISNLY
-869 QGVVKYPFDRV
+869 QGVLKYPFDKV
-880 RSIRMMF
+880 RSVRLMF
-887 GVRTDKIVLRP
+887 GLRTDKIVLRP
-898 AGLDA
+898 LGISNL
-903 IDTVILK
+903 DTVVLK
-910 RGDFNKQTFALVRL
+910 MGDFNKQTFGLLRM
-924 EWVHDNSIQKAMN
+924 EYVHDNTVMKAMN
-937 IMNGLRYKL
+937 ILNGLRYKVFV
-946 YIDWNTQINNVSNTD
+946 DWNSQINKVSEQD
-961 GKFSF
+961 GRFLF
-966 IAGFD
+966 NAGFD

-977 IYRNFIWAVRGAGD
+977 IYRNFVWAVRGAGD

-1004 GVDGWLFPKANQFP
+1004 GVDGWLFPKYNQFP
-1018 VPQDADYAYQSLA
+1018 VPQDQDYAYQSLA

-1039 NTANGNNNVIIN
+1039 NTANGNNALVIN

-1094 ERPNVVYENQPVS
+1094 ERPTVTYTGDNTNPTPATVV
-1107 VIIKAGGVGPFA
+1107 IKAGGVGPFA

-1127 STLLGYFLRFDAGWE
+1127 STLLGYFLRFDAGWQ
-1142 MNGFFKG
+1142 MNGFFRG
-1149 KPLLHLAMGI
+1149 KPILHVAMGV

>member
-7 RLMSKVLIMTYGLMA
+7 RLMGKVPVAALGFLM
-22 LLAASPSSAQVNTVE
+22 LAFTLPASAQVNTVE

-64 NGMPLAKYVAQ
+64 NGMPLAKYVARI
-75 VAEQELPSIEQFVE
+75 AEEELPSIEQAVE

-99 VYNHFNDLEQSNIG
+99 IYNHFNDLEQSNIG
-113 LNLDWQTTGGITK
+113 LNMDWQTTGGITK

-131 MIVYYNGDHN
+131 IIVYYNGDHS
-141 NLKKQVRQ
+141 NLRRQVRQ
-149 GIARI
+149 GIART

-171 QALLDLPKW
+171 QALLDLPQW

-185 IEYVA
+185 IEYIA

-203 ALLSGRYKNF
+203 AMLSGRYKNF
-213 YQFAFEKPNLAGHAF
+213 YQFAFEKPNLAGHSF
-228 WYYVAEKYKKEN
+228 WYYIAEKYKKEN

-263 KKFKALLRDFMTE
+263 KKFKAVLRDFMAE
-276 YEDRYAKDIRGRR
+276 QEDKYAKDIRGRR

-320 TYAVVEYINGVNCVV
+320 TYAVVEYINGVNCIV

-372 RLAVMYWEKGKI
+372 RLAVVYWEKGKI
-384 KLFVYDMVGRFKRIN
+384 KFFVYDVVKRYKA
-399 LELSQ
+399 LKGELDQ
-404 FDQVQSM
+404 FEQIQSM

-422 SAVRQGQSD
+422 SAVRKGQSD
-431 VYVYKI
+431 VFVYKL
-437 NNESFDQVTNDIY
+437 NSEAVDQITNDVY

-455 SFVAFPNKTGIIF
+455 SFVAFPNKTGIIYS
-468 ASNRPSATAV
+468 SNRPNAAASSADTA
-478 SSDTSM
+478 M
-484 PGRQFNIFLIDN
+484 PRDHYNIFLIDN
-496 FANNEFRQTSQ
+496 WSNNDFRQISQ
-507 LTTLKY
+507 LTSLKY
-513 GDARYPTQYNGT
+513 GDARFPSQYNTT
-525 HFTFV
+525 HFNFV

-542 FFSTARA
+542 FFSTERA
-549 GADTVYRVGDLF
+549 GADTIVRVGDLF

-577 DLAQPDSMFMVSVTT
+577 DLAQPDSVFYVSVTS

-610 KVAGDQGQVSEV
+610 KTAGDQGQVSEV

-637 ENALRRR
+637 ENALKRR
-644 NVNARPT
+644 NVQARPT
-651 DYRKKTIIEAQ
+651 EYRKKTMIQNQ
-662 LAAGQAV
+662 LEGGQAIEIAPA
-669 QLQQPGGSD
+669 PGDSA
-678 TTKANDFFES
+678 KVSDFFES
-688 EFDKERKDSGAV
+688 EFDRERAKDSARQN
-700 STGRVMQTEDA
+700 RVVGTEPLVQ
-711 GGETILNKAKLFDY
+711 ETVLSKAKLFDY

-730 IDNFS
+730 VDNFS
-735 GTFNNDVLI
+735 GTFNNDILI
-744 NRYEPYTRSLP
+744 NRYEQFTGSLP

-770 SVFDLMEDVRF
+770 SVYDLMEDVRF

-792 QGAGAAIGTGTGT
+792 QGAGVAVGSGGT
-805 NIFIADNSALF
+805 NVFIADNSALF

-830 KRFDYSLLYYRKT
+830 KRIDYSLIYYRKT
-843 EVGDAIIPINANQ
+843 EVGDAQVSDNPNDILNAK
-856 NGITSAKSISNLY
+856 AISNLY
-869 QGVVKYPFDRV
+869 QGVVKYPLDRV
-880 RSIRMMF
+880 RSVRFSF

-898 AGLDA
+898 IGNLPLDTLA
-903 IDTVILK
+903 LK
-910 RGDFNKQTFALVRL
+910 IGDFNKQTYGIVRA
-924 EWVHDNSIQKAMN
+924 EYVHDNTIQKAMN
-937 IMNGLRYKL
+937 ILNGLRYKIF
-946 YIDWNTQINNVSNTD
+946 IDWNSQINKVQNTE
-961 GKFSF
+961 GRFMF
-966 IAGFD
+966 NAGFD

-991 FSWGNRKV
+991 FSWGNRKI

-1004 GVDGWLFPKANQFP
+1004 GVDGWMFPKYNQFP
-1018 VPQDADYAYQSLA
+1018 QPQDADYAYQSLA

-1039 NTANGNNNVIIN
+1039 NTANGNNALIIN
-1051 SELRFPVFSTLFNKP
+1051 SELRFPLFSTLFNKP

-1087 NGTYSKI
+1087 NGNYDKI
-1094 ERPNVVYENQPVS
+1094 ERPTVVYGQQPVS
-1107 VIIKAGGVGPFA
+1107 VVIKAGGLGPFA

-1127 STLLGYFLRFDAGWE
+1127 STLLGYFLRLDAGWE
-1142 MNGFFKG
+1142 MNGFFRG
-1149 KPLLHLAMGI
+1149 KPLLHVAMGI

>member
-7 RLMSKVLIMTYGLMA
+7 RLMRKVCIGAYGLLA
-22 LLAASPSSAQVNTVE
+22 LLIIVPASAQVNTVE
-37 FGKNRVQFKKFKW
+37 FGKNRLQFKKFKW
-50 QYYQTDNFNSYFSE
+50 QYYQTDNFNTYFSE

-75 VAEQELPSIEQFVE
+75 VAEQELSSIEQAVE
-89 YGLQRRGNII
+89 YGLQRRANIVI
-99 VYNHFNDLEQSNIG
+99 YNHFNDLEQSNIG
-113 LNLDWQTTGGITK
+113 LNMDWQTTGGITK

-131 MIVYYNGDHN
+131 MIVYYNGDHH
-141 NLKKQVRQ
+141 NLKLQVRQ
-149 GIARI
+149 GLARV

-185 IEYVA
+185 VEYIA
-190 EPWSTEL
+190 QPWSTQL

-203 ALLSGRYKNF
+203 AMLSGRYKNF
-213 YQFAFEKPNLAGHAF
+213 YQFAYEKPNLAGHSF
-228 WYYVAEKYKKEN
+228 WYYISQKYRKEN

-263 KKFKALLRDFMTE
+263 KKFKALLKDFMAE
-276 YEDRYAKDIRGRR
+276 QEEMYAKDIRGRR

-320 TYAVVEYINGVNCVV
+320 TYAVVEYVNGVNCVV

-349 GTRNKEGEIN
+349 GIRNKEGEIN

-372 RLAVMYWEKGKI
+372 RLAVVYWEKGKI
-384 KLFVYDMVGRFKRIN
+384 KLFVYDVVGRFKRIN
-399 LELSQ
+399 VTLPQ
-404 FDQVQSM
+404 FEQVQSM

-422 SAVRQGQSD
+422 SAVRKGQSD
-431 VYVYKI
+431 VYVYKL
-437 NNESFDQVTNDIY
+437 NNESIEQVTNDVY

-455 SFVAFPNKTGIIF
+455 SHVAFPNKTGIIF
-468 ASNRPSATAV
+468 ASNRPNAQVVA
-478 SSDTSM
+478 SDTSI
-484 PGRQFNIFLIDN
+484 PRDQYNIFLVDN
-496 FANNEFRQTSQ
+496 WGNPDFRQVSQ
-507 LTTLKY
+507 LTSLKY

-542 FFSTARA
+542 FFATERA
-549 GADTVYRVGDLF
+549 GADTIYRVGDMF
-561 LRNPDPQ
+561 LRNPDDK

-577 DLAQPDSMFMVSVTT
+577 DLAQPDSIFFVSVTA

-599 LTNYQSSLTET
+599 LTNYQSSLIET
-610 KVAGDQGQVSEV
+610 KIAGDLGQVSEV
-622 RQEGDLKFLYKLRVD
+622 RQEGDMKFLYKLRVD

-651 DYRKKTIIEAQ
+651 EYRKKTIIQSQ
-662 LAAGQAV
+662 LESGDAV
-669 QLQQPGGSD
+669 QLAPVPGAD
-678 TTKANDFFES
+678 TTRRTDFFES
-688 EFDKERKDSGAV
+688 EFDRERRDS
-700 STGRVMQTEDA
+700 TRPRRVETENVQE
-711 GGETILNKAKLFDY
+711 ETVIQKAKLFDY

-730 IDNFS
+730 VDNFS
-735 GTFNNDVLI
+735 GTFNNDILI
-744 NRYEPYTRSLP
+744 NRYEPFTGSLP
-755 ISLTSSGAF
+755 ISLTSSGGF

-792 QGAGAAIGTGTGT
+792 QGAGAQIGGGGGGV
-805 NIFIADNSALF
+805 FVADNSALF

-830 KRFDYSLLYYRKT
+830 KRLDYSLIYYRKT
-843 EVGDAIIPINANQ
+843 EVGNAQVTDNQ
-856 NGITSAKSISNLY
+856 SDILNAKSVSNLY
-869 QGVVKYPFDRV
+869 QGVIKYPFDKVKSLRF
-880 RSIRMMF
+880 SF
-887 GVRTDKIVLRP
+887 GIRTDKIILRP
-898 AGLDA
+898 AGITALDTLA
-903 IDTVILK
+903 LK
-910 RGDFNKQTFALVRL
+910 LGDFNKQTFGLVRM
-924 EWVHDNSIQKAMN
+924 EYVHDNSVLKAMN
-937 IMNGLRYKL
+937 ILNGLRYKVFV
-946 YIDWNTQINNVSNTD
+946 DWNSQINKVSNTD
-961 GKFSF
+961 GRFLF
-966 IAGFD
+966 NAGFD
-971 ARYYYP
+971 GRYYLP

-1004 GVDGWLFPKANQFP
+1004 GVYGWLFPKYNQFP
-1018 VPQDADYAYQSLA
+1018 VPQDQDYAYQSLA

-1039 NTANGNNNVIIN
+1039 NTANGNNALVIN
-1051 SELRFPVFSTLFNKP
+1051 SELRFPVFATLFNKP

-1080 FDFGTAW
+1080 FDLGTAW
-1087 NGTYSKI
+1087 NGNYDKI
-1094 ERPNVVYENQPVS
+1094 ERPTVTYGNTPVS
-1107 VIIKAGGVGPFA
+1107 VVIKAGGIGPFA

-1142 MNGFFKG
+1142 MNGFFRG
-1149 KPLLHLAMGI
+1149 KPVLHVAMGV

>member
-1 MRFQRK
+1 MSFQRK
-7 RLMSKVLIMTYGLMA
+7 RLTSRLWILALG
-22 LLAASPSSAQVNTVE
+22 LLALTIASPALSQVNTVE
-37 FGKNRVQFKKFKW
+37 FGKNRVQFKKFQW
-50 QYYQTDNFNSYFSE
+50 QYYQTDNFNTYFNE

-75 VAEQELPSIEQFVE
+75 IAEKELPSIEQFVE

-99 VYNHFNDLEQSNIG
+99 IYNHFNDLEQSNIG
-113 LNLDWQTTGGITK
+113 LSLDWQTTGGITK

-141 NLKKQVRQ
+141 NLRLQVRQ
-149 GIARI
+149 GLARI

-190 EPWSTEL
+190 EPWSTTL

-276 YEDRYAKDIRGRR
+276 REELYAKDIRGRR

-320 TYAVVEYINGVNCVV
+320 TYAVVEYVNGVNCVV

-349 GTRNKEGEIN
+349 GTRNKEGEVN
-359 PNYPLLAWDGKGT
+359 PNYPLLAWDPKGT

-384 KLFVYDMVGRFKRIN
+384 KLFVYDVVARYKRIKI
-399 LELSQ
+399 ELPQ
-404 FDQVQSM
+404 FEQVQSM
-411 QFMLDANTLLL
+411 QFMLNENTLLL
-422 SAVRQGQSD
+422 SGVRKGQSD
-431 VYVYKI
+431 VYVFRL
-437 NNESFDQVTNDIY
+437 NNESLDQITNDVY

-455 SFVAFPNKTGIIF
+455 GFVAFPGKTGIIYS
-468 ASNRPSATAV
+468 SNRPNAQALGADTAL
-478 SSDTSM
+478 
-484 PGRQFNIFLIDN
+484 PGGQFNIFMI
-496 FANNEFRQTSQ
+496 NNWNNNDFKQYSQ
-507 LTTLKY
+507 LTALKY
-513 GDARYPTQYNGT
+513 GDARYPSQYNGT

-542 FFSTARA
+542 FFTTQAA
-549 GADTVYRVGDLF
+549 GADTIYRVGDLF
-561 LRNPDPQ
+561 LRNPDPKD
-568 ELDSTLKAY
+568 LDSVLKEY
-577 DLAQPDSMFMVSVTT
+577 DLAQPDSMFMVTAT
-592 DSAYIFP
+592 ADSAYIFP

-610 KVAGDQGQVSEV
+610 KTAGDQGQVSEV

-637 ENALRRR
+637 ENALRRK
-644 NVNARPT
+644 NVIARPT
-651 DYRKKTIIEAQ
+651 EFRKKSIMQAQ
-662 LAAGQAV
+662 LNAGEAV
-669 QLQQPGGSD
+669 QINQPVGD
-678 TTKANDFFES
+678 TTKRNDFFES
-688 EFDKERKDSGAV
+688 EFDKERRDSSRV
-700 STGRVMQTEDA
+700 GRIMQTGDTQE
-711 GGETILNKAKLFDY
+711 ETVIQKAKLFDY

-730 IDNFS
+730 VDNFS

-744 NRYEPYTRSLP
+744 TRYEPYTGSLP
-755 ISLTSSGAF
+755 VSLTSSGAF

-781 TGAVRLPFFNG
+781 TGAIRLPFFNG
-792 QGAGAAIGTGTGT
+792 QGAGVAVGTGGT
-805 NIFIADNSALF
+805 DVFVADNSALF

-823 ARADYLK
+823 ARVDYLK
-830 KRFDYSLLYYRKT
+830 RRIDYSLIYYRKT
-843 EVGDAIIPINANQ
+843 EVGEAQVSDNPNDILN
-856 NGITSAKSISNLY
+856 AKSISNLY
-869 QGVVKYPFDRV
+869 QGVIKYPFDRV
-880 RSIRMMF
+880 RSLRMMF
-887 GVRTDKIVLRP
+887 GVRMDKLVLRP
-898 AGLDA
+898 IGNPFLDTFA
-903 IDTVILK
+903 LK
-910 RGDFNKQTFALVRL
+910 NGDFNKQTFGLVRM
-924 EWVHDNSIQKAMN
+924 EYVHDNTVQKAMN
-937 IMNGLRYKL
+937 IMNGLRYKA
-946 YIDWNTQINNVSNTD
+946 YIDWNSRINKVGTQD
-961 GKFSF
+961 GRFSF
-966 IAGFD
+966 NAGFD
-971 ARYYYP
+971 ARYYFP

-991 FSWGNRKV
+991 FSWGNQKII
-999 VYYLG
+999 YYLG
-1004 GVDGWLFPKANQFP
+1004 GVDGWLFPKYNQFP
-1018 VPQDADYAYQSLA
+1018 TPQDPDYAYQSLA

-1039 NTANGNNNVIIN
+1039 NTANGNNALIIN

-1087 NGTYSKI
+1087 NGNYDKI
-1094 ERPNVVYENQPVS
+1094 QRPTVVYGNQPVA
-1107 VIIKAGGVGPFA
+1107 VVIKAGGVGPFA

-1142 MNGFFKG
+1142 MNGFFRG
-1149 KPLLHLAMGI
+1149 KPLLHVAMGI